1 MTTLSPIFNAHT
13 RPELPTG
20 AESWEYLVVS
30 LQEADGLKAGDP
42 YSPESLNELGAQ
54 GWEAVGLLSLKQG
67 DLIASPVAL
76 LKRPLT

>member
-30 LQEADGLKAGDP
+30 LQEDDGLKAGDP
-42 YSPESLNELGAQ
+42 CSPESLNELGAL
-54 GWEAVGLLSLKQG
+54 GWEAVGLLPLKQG
-67 DLIASPVAL
+67 DLAWPVVL